1 MFIKA
6 RLAFVSYIPE
16 KLTKGM
22 WFRRPVSMIKL
33 RTQLEYDELFE
44 LIDVPRD
51 MDSYIQMNGYPVLP
65 TVVSI
70 PANKDHLSEV
80 IAHHDVIGWW
90 DDCEEESELLRDISI
105 KDINPLLEFEDGEIG
120 IDVED
125 ELFEEEGIAKPIIY
139 EGKVTLIDPYNIP
152 IYEDDEP
159 EEDSAGYTIDDRYNP
174 DDYETE

>member
-6 RLAFVSYIPE
+6 RLSFISYIPE

-33 RTQLEYDELFE
+33 RTQIEYDEIFE

-51 MDSYIQMNGYPVLP
+51 MESYIQVNGYPVLP
-65 TVVSI
+65 TIVSI
-70 PANKDHLSEV
+70 PANKDHLAEV
-80 IAHHDVIGWW
+80 LANHDVIGWW
-90 DDCEEESELLRDISI
+90 DDCDEDSELLRDISI
-105 KDINPLLEFEDGEIG
+105 KDINPLLEWEDGEIG

-125 ELFEEEGIAKPIIY
+125 ELFEKDGIAKPIIY
-139 EGKVTLIDPYNIP
+139 EGKVTIIDPNNIP
-152 IYEDDEP
+152 IYDEEDDD
-159 EEDSAGYTIDDRYNP
+159 EESDDDYNP